1 MMVNCFLLLINIEFD
16 VTDCALCV
24 ERIRLRLFMFC
35 FKRNEIKNE
44 RVHMFV
50 LSSDVIDED
59 ELLTAD
65 KFTAWLRTLEWRI

>member
-44 RVHMFV
+44 RVNMFV
-50 LSSDVIDED
+50 LSSDVID
-59 ELLTAD
+59 
-65 KFTAWLRTLEWRI
+65 

>member
-35 FKRNEIKNE
+35 IEGNEIKNE
-44 RVHMFV
+44 RVNMFV

-65 KFTAWLRTLEWRI
+65 KFTAWLRTFEWRI